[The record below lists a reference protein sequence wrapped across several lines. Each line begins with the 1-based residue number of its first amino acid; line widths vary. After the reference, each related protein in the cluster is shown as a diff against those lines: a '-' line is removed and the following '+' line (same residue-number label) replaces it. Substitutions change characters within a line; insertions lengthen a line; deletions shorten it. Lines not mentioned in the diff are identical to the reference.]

1 MILTCIQDNI
11 YLSWQAELLALN
23 CRELGQELT
32 ILIGWRCRPS
42 DYALRLQRDFGA
54 ILIED
59 TRSDLSYVPSLR
71 PHQLAK
77 FVNSGN
83 YLGEPVL
90 LIDSDLLFKTLV
102 FLPHLSKLVPGN
114 SNSVYLSDCSSYL
127 NADYLNGTDPDIMG
141 HLCRIA
147 EIDPGYVAAHPAAGG
162 AQLFLPHLFD
172 ANFWQ
177 RVERVSSS
185 MYRLMKNWRCSTY
198 PVQGWTAD
206 MWAILYELYRRE
218 IAGECDVKISALLK
232 FCFATDPVHYWQENN
247 ILHMAGVTAGMPG
260 HFFKGNYTAQP
271 PWECDLSHVQP
282 ENCSYLYVEAI
293 NRLKGKKRD

>member
-32 ILIGWRCRPS
+32 ILIGWRGLPS
-42 DYALRLQRDFGA
+42 DYALRLQRDFKA
-54 ILIED
+54 VLIED
-59 TRSDLSYVPSLR
+59 TRTDLSYAPSIQ
-71 PHQLAK
+71 PHLLAK
-77 FVNSGN
+77 FAADGQRRI
-83 YLGEPVL
+83 PVL
-90 LIDSDLLFKTLV
+90 LVDSDVLFKSLDWI
-102 FLPHLSKLVPGN
+102 PENNGS
-114 SNSVYLSDCSSYL
+114 SVCFSDCSSYL
-127 NADYLNGTDPDIMG
+127 NANYLNGTDPDILG
-141 HLCRIA
+141 HLCTIA
-147 EIDPGYVAAHPAAGG
+147 GIESQYVSKHPASGG
-162 AQLFLPHLFD
+162 AQYLLPHLFD
-172 ANFWQ
+172 REFWQ
-177 RVERVSSS
+177 RIETNCNA
-185 MYRLMKNWRCSTY
+185 MHRLLKNWRCSTH
-198 PVQGWTAD
+198 PVQVWTAS

-218 IAGECDVKISALLK
+218 QAGDCRVEISAELK